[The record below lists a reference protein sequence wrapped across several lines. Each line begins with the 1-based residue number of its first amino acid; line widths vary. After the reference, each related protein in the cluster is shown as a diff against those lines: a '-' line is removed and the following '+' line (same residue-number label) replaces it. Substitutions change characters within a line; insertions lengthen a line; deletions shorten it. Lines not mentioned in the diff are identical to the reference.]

1 MYNFSAKVLG
11 AVMRKSIL
19 AGLLFICGTLGVAV
33 VKAQT
38 VPQGPSG
45 FKVFV
50 NPLEGQDP
58 SLANMLS
65 AELISHLVKHG
76 IAVVE
81 SVDDADAVLNCNGL
95 IQTST
100 TDYGHTRYRIHA
112 AVRLVDKDGKVLWA
126 DDVSS
131 IRYGQSA
138 SSSFSENV
146 AESLE
151 QAVSPKPKNK

>member
-1 MYNFSAKVLG
+1 
-11 AVMRKSIL
+11 MRRSIL
-19 AGLLFICGTLGVAV
+19 AGFLLLICGILGKTALN
-33 VKAQT
+33 AQT
-38 VPQGPSG
+38 APQGPGG

-50 NPLEGQDP
+50 NPLEGQDRA
-58 SLANMLS
+58 LANMLS

-81 SVDDADAVLNCNGL
+81 AVDDADAILNCDGL

-100 TDYGHTRYRIHA
+100 TEYGHTRYRIHA
-112 AVRLVDKDGKVLWA
+112 AVRLVNKDGKVLWA

-131 IRYGQSA
+131 SRYGQSA

-146 AESLE
+146 AKSLE
-151 QAVSPKPKNK
+151 QAVSPKSKDK

>member
-1 MYNFSAKVLG
+1 
-11 AVMRKSIL
+11 MRKSI
-19 AGLLFICGTLGVAV
+19 ICGLVLICGALGVV
-33 VKAQT
+33 VAKAQT
-38 VPQGPSG
+38 APPGTGG

-50 NPLEGQDP
+50 NPLEGQDR
-58 SLANMLS
+58 SLDNMLS

-81 SVDDADAVLNCNGL
+81 SVDDADAVLNCDGL

-100 TDYGHTRYRIHA
+100 TEYGRTRYRIHA

-126 DDVSS
+126 DDISS
-131 IRYGQSA
+131 SRYGQSA

-146 AESLE
+146 AKSLE
-151 QAVSPKPKNK
+151 QAMVPKRKNN